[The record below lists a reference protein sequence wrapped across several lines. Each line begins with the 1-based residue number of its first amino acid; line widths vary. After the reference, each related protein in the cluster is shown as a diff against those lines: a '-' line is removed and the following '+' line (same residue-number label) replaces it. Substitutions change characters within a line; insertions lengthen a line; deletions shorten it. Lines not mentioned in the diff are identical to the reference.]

1 MNAVLWTAFSYVA
14 LAPDNRS
21 RLTIRRSRLII
32 APMLRVA
39 FAGLGAMGAPMAK
52 NLHRAGLLRAV
63 WNRSAAKGAA
73 LAAELGCESPATLK
87 DLAARVDAVVI
98 CVSADAD
105 VRAVIEA
112 LAPGLAPNTLVID
125 CSTVSADTAR
135 WAETFLA
142 ARRAEFVDAPVSGG
156 VEGAQKGTLAIMTGG
171 EPAAFERAKPVL
183 AAMGKTIEHFG
194 PAGSGQATKATNQ
207 IMCAG
212 IIRAC
217 AEAMAFAGAHQLPL
231 ERVVSTLGAGAGS
244 SWYFVH
250 RAPNMVRESYP
261 AGFRIKLH
269 AKDLRICRDMAAR
282 FGVSL
287 PVVDS
292 MLAEYAELMALGFG
306 DEDISATHRLKQA
319 LFKNAP
325 RRGA

>member
-1 MNAVLWTAFSYVA
+1 
-14 LAPDNRS
+14 
-21 RLTIRRSRLII
+21 
-32 APMLRVA
+32 
-39 FAGLGAMGAPMAK
+39 MGAPMAK
-52 NLHRAGLLRAV
+52 NLHKAGLLAAV
-63 WNRSAAKGAA
+63 WNRSPDKARA
-73 LAAELGCESPATLK
+73 LAAELGCAASATLEQFATGL
-87 DLAARVDAVVI
+87 DAAVI

-105 VRAVIEA
+105 VRAVVQA
-112 LAPGLAPNTLVID
+112 MAPGLAKGALVID
-125 CSTVSADTAR
+125 CSTVSAETAR
-135 WAETFLA
+135 WAEAYLAERGVRFL
-142 ARRAEFVDAPVSGG
+142 DAPVSGG
-156 VEGAQKGTLAIMTGG
+156 TEGAKNGALAIMCGG
-171 EPAAFERAKPVL
+171 EPATFEASRPIL
-183 AAMGKTIEHFG
+183 GAMGKTIEHFG

-250 RAPNMVRESYP
+250 RAPNMVRGSYP

-269 AKDLRICRDMAAR
+269 AKDLGICRDMAAR

-292 MLAEYAELMALGFG
+292 MLAEYAELIAQGYG

-319 LFKNAP
+319 LFDGAAP
-325 RRGA
+325 RAK

>member
-1 MNAVLWTAFSYVA
+1 
-14 LAPDNRS
+14 
-21 RLTIRRSRLII
+21 
-32 APMLRVA
+32 MLRVG

-52 NLHRAGLLRAV
+52 NLHRSGFLEAV
-63 WNRSAAKGAA
+63 WNRSRDKAQA
-73 LAAELGCESPATLK
+73 LGAELGCQSPPTLSEFAA
-87 DLAARVDAVVI
+87 LADVVVI
-98 CVSADAD
+98 CVSADVD
-105 VRAVIEA
+105 VREVIEKMA
-112 LAPGLAPNTLVID
+112 TGLRPGALVID

-135 WAETFLA
+135 WAEEFLA
-142 ARRAEFVDAPVSGG
+142 AKGVQFVDAPVSGG
-156 VEGAQKGTLAIMTGG
+156 VEGAQKGTLAIMAGG
-171 EPAAFERAKPVL
+171 KPAAFELAKPIL

-217 AEAMAFAGAHQLPL
+217 AEAMAFAGAHDLPL

-250 RAPNMVRESYP
+250 RAPNMVRGSYP

-269 AKDLRICRDMAAR
+269 AKDLAICRDMAAR

-292 MLAEYAELMALGFG
+292 MLAEYAELMAQGFG

-319 LFKNAP
+319 LFKNSSP
-325 RRGA
+325 SRS

>member
-1 MNAVLWTAFSYVA
+1 
-14 LAPDNRS
+14 
-21 RLTIRRSRLII
+21 
-32 APMLRVA
+32 
-39 FAGLGAMGAPMAK
+39 MAR
-52 NLHRAGLLRAV
+52 NLHRAGMLEAV
-63 WNRSAAKGAA
+63 WNRSTAKAAA
-73 LAAELGCESPATLK
+73 LAAELGCKSPLS
-87 DLAARVDAVVI
+87 LAEFAASVDAIVI

-105 VRAVIEA
+105 VRSVIEG
-112 LAPGLAPNTLVID
+112 LAPGLHAGALVVD

-135 WAETFLA
+135 WAEKFLA
-142 ARRAEFVDAPVSGG
+142 ARSVQFVDAPVSGG
-156 VEGAQKGTLAIMTGG
+156 VEGAQKGTLAIMAGG
-171 EPAAFERAKPVL
+171 EPAAFERAKPLL
-183 AAMGKTIEHFG
+183 AAMGKTVEHFG
-194 PAGSGQATKATNQ
+194 AAGSGQATKATNQ

-217 AEAMAFAGAHQLPL
+217 AEAMAFAGAHELPL
-231 ERVVSTLGAGAGS
+231 DRVVSTLGAGAGS

-250 RAPNMVRESYP
+250 RAPNMVRGSYP

-269 AKDLRICRDMAAR
+269 AKDLAICRDMAAR

-292 MLAEYAELMALGFG
+292 MLAEYAELMAQGYG

-325 RRGA
+325 RRGS

>member
-1 MNAVLWTAFSYVA
+1 MSNVGFV
-14 LAPDNRS
+14 
-21 RLTIRRSRLII
+21 
-32 APMLRVA
+32 
-39 FAGLGAMGAPMAK
+39 GLGAMGIPMAK
-52 NLHRAGLLRAV
+52 NLHRAGLLHSV
-63 WNRSAAKGAA
+63 WNRSPGKAQA
-73 LAAELGCESPATLK
+73 LAAELGVGTSSSLP
-87 DLAARVDAVVI
+87 DFARPLGVIVI

-105 VRAVIEA
+105 VKAVIEGI
-112 LAPGLAPNTLVID
+112 APGIARGTLVID

-142 ARRAEFVDAPVSGG
+142 GLGAQFLDAPVSGG
-156 VEGAQKGTLAIMTGG
+156 VEGAQKGTLAIMCGG
-171 EPAAFERAKPVL
+171 SDAAFAAAKPVL

-194 PAGSGQATKATNQ
+194 PSGSGQATKATNQ

-217 AEAMAFAGAHQLPL
+217 AEAMAFAGAHGLPL
-231 ERVVSTLGAGAGS
+231 ERVVNTLGAGAGS

-250 RAPNMVRESYP
+250 RAPNMVRGTYP
-261 AGFRIKLH
+261 AGFRVKLH
-269 AKDLRICRDMAAR
+269 AKDLGICRDMAAR

-292 MLAEYAELMALGFG
+292 MLAEYAELIAQGHG

-319 LFKNAP
+319 LFRKSGRQPPA
-325 RRGA
+325 